1 MRQGYL
7 FLYNMV
13 QWGGWA
19 MIAFDFCQTGGYLS
33 DQGQVLLY
41 SFQLLAIMEVV
52 HAFLGIVRTSPLT
65 TFIQVFGRL
74 QVLLIHH
81 NIVPEARDSFGIIPM
96 VLAWSSVEIV
106 RYLFLALNVIGI
118 APYPLLW
125 LRYSLFYVLYP
136 IGVYGEMKVI
146 YDSLDRIEA
155 EKFMSFDL
163 PNEWNFGFS
172 FATYLRVFLYVLYI
186 PGLYNQYTYMMKQ
199 RRVVLAREIEKKT
212 S

>member
-1 MRQGYL
+1 
-7 FLYNMV
+7 
-13 QWGGWA
+13 
-19 MIAFDFCQTGGYLS
+19 MIAFDFCQIGGYLS

-52 HAFLGIVRTSPLT
+52 HAFVGFVRTSPLT

-81 NIVPEARDSFGIIPM
+81 NIIPEARDSFGNIPM

-125 LRYSLFYVLYP
+125 LRYSLFYVIYP

-172 FATYLRVFLYVLYI
+172 
-186 PGLYNQYTYMMKQ
+186 
-199 RRVVLAREIEKKT
+199 
-212 S
+212 

>member
-1 MRQGYL
+1 
-7 FLYNMV
+7 
-13 QWGGWA
+13 
-19 MIAFDFCQTGGYLS
+19 MIALDFLQGRGYLS

-41 SFQLLAIMEVV
+41 TFQLLAIMEVA
-52 HAFLGIVRTSPLT
+52 HAILGIVRTSPIT
-65 TFIQVFGRL
+65 TFIQVLGRL

-81 NIVPEARDSFGIIPM
+81 NIVPEARDSFGNIPM

-106 RYLFLALNVIGI
+106 RYLFLALNVIGV
-118 APYPLLW
+118 APFPLLW
-125 LRYSLFYVLYP
+125 LRYSLFYILYP

-155 EKFMSFDL
+155 EKFLSIGL
-163 PNEWNFGFS
+163 PNAWNIGFS

>member
-13 QWGGWA
+13 QWGGWV
-19 MIAFDFCQTGGYLS
+19 MIALDFVQERGYLS
-33 DQGQVLLY
+33 DQGQILLY
-41 SFQLLAIMEVV
+41 SFQLLAITEVL
-52 HAFLGIVRTSPLT
+52 HAILGIVRTSPIT

-81 NIVPEARDSFGIIPM
+81 NIVPEARDSFGNVPM
-96 VLAWSSVEIV
+96 VLAWSAVEIV
-106 RYLFLALNVIGI
+106 RYLFLAMNVIGL

-125 LRYSLFYVLYP
+125 LRYSLFYILYP

-146 YDSLDRIEA
+146 YDSLDRIES
-155 EKFMSFDL
+155 EKFLTLEL
-163 PNEWNFGFS
+163 PNQWNIGFS

-199 RRVVLAREIEKKT
+199 RRVVLAREVEKKT

>member
-1 MRQGYL
+1 
-7 FLYNMV
+7 MV
-13 QWGGWA
+13 QWGGWM
-19 MIAFDFCQTGGYLS
+19 MIFFDFVLQRGYLT
-33 DQGQVLLY
+33 DQGQVMLY
-41 SFQLLAIMEVV
+41 TFQLLALMEVI
-52 HAFLGIVRTSPLT
+52 HAILEIVRTSPLT
-65 TFIQVFGRL
+65 TFIQFFGRF
-74 QVLLIHH
+74 QVLVIHH
-81 NIVPEARDSFGIIPM
+81 YIVPEARDSFGNVFM

-106 RYLFLALNVIGI
+106 RYLFLALNVIGV

-146 YDSLDRIEA
+146 YDSLERIEA
-155 EKFMSFDL
+155 ENFLSLKL
-163 PNEWNFGFS
+163 PNEWNINFS
-172 FATYLRVFLYVLYI
+172 FANYLRFFLYVLYI